1 MYKLKFILNFAQKF
15 ERTPSE
21 VILTPKSITNKVN
34 ESFFQRS
41 RLLVGDQVMQS
52 LASKRVIIFGVGG
65 VGSWCAESLI
75 RSGVRYLDIVDYDDV
90 CPSNINRQ
98 VMATSSTVGKQKVE
112 VLRNRL
118 LDINPDAKIG
128 AIAHL
133 FNEDTKEQFD
143 LDRYDYIIDCIDSL
157 KDKIL
162 LSVEATRHR
171 AVFFSS
177 MGSALKLD
185 FTNIRVAEFWQV
197 DGCPLGSAMRKR
209 MRQRKM
215 FPSKKY
221 LCIFSPEVLDNK
233 GIQSPAT
240 EQNPTHPQKAQINGT
255 MAHITAIF
263 GFALAGLVVQ
273 DVAK

>member
-1 MYKLKFILNFAQKF
+1 M
-15 ERTPSE
+15 
-21 VILTPKSITNKVN
+21 N

-128 AIAHL
+128 AITHL

>member
-1 MYKLKFILNFAQKF
+1 MDEI
-15 ERTPSE
+15 
-21 VILTPKSITNKVN
+21 
-34 ESFFQRS
+34 FQRS
-41 RLLVGDQVMQS
+41 RLLVGDHVMQS

-98 VMATSSTVGKQKVE
+98 IMATTSTIGKRKVE
-112 VLRNRL
+112 VLRSRL
-118 LDINPDAKIG
+118 LDINPDAEIE
-128 AIAHL
+128 AIARF
-133 FNEDTKEQFD
+133 FNEETKEQFH

-185 FTNIRVAEFWQV
+185 FTKIRIAEFWQV
-197 DGCPLGSAMRKR
+197 DGCPLGAAMRKR

-215 FPSKKY
+215 FPSKRY

-233 GIQSPAT
+233 GTPPPPAT
-240 EQNPTHPQKAQINGT
+240 EQDPTHPQKAQINGT

-273 DVAK
+273 DVFSAN

>member
-1 MYKLKFILNFAQKF
+1 M
-15 ERTPSE
+15 
-21 VILTPKSITNKVN
+21 N

>member
-1 MYKLKFILNFAQKF
+1 MFYCHYYQREKDKVSKIQNSKL
-15 ERTPSE
+15 
-21 VILTPKSITNKVN
+21 NKVN
-34 ESFFQRS
+34 DFFQRS
-41 RLLVGDQVMQS
+41 RLLLGDQVMQS
-52 LASKRVIIFGVGG
+52 LISKRVIIFGVGG
-65 VGSWCAESLI
+65 VGSWCAESLV
-75 RSGVRYLDIVDYDDV
+75 RSGVQHLDIVDYDYV

-98 VMATSSTVGKQKVE
+98 SMATTSTIGKQKVE
-112 VLRNRL
+112 VLRSRL
-118 LDINPDAKIG
+118 LDINPDAEIG
-128 AIAHL
+128 AITRF
-133 FNEDTKEQFD
+133 FNEATKEQFD

-171 AVFFSS
+171 ATFFSS

-197 DGCPLGSAMRKR
+197 DGCPLGAAMRKR

-233 GIQSPAT
+233 GTLPPDT
-240 EQNPTHPQKAQINGT
+240 EQEPTLLKKAQINGT
-255 MAHITAIF
+255 MAHVTAIF

-273 DVAK
+273 DVAKKEI